1 MFFDDIEALEN
12 DLLDSG
18 SQEIPE
24 EFGEDIS
31 VIQSHKKNDGVETA
45 APQSNVLAND
55 KATEIL
61 TQIASELVSIKN
73 ELANMKFE
81 MAQTQQ
87 KLEDSNISTPQEN
100 TITDSILNDVAESD
114 KTGFFNDDDGDETIA
129 LTGDELNNILIT
141 ADFTE
146 ENAEKDYEIPE
157 TLDDIN
163 DAFLTDDKVSDNTET
178 YTDKDLLN
186 SVEPEHIN
194 DINEDL
200 SYLDESEEPNVSID
214 TDDGL
219 DEQNVKTDDF
229 DDFDLKITEL
239 ELPDGQSI
247 PLGDEYID
255 INTITEN
262 VEEGHDEASDIADL
276 SFTEDKT
283 QIDEDNTGLDIA
295 DEIKP
300 AEVQEDYIEE
310 ADNLDVDDGMGFK
323 DIPEAHV
330 ENHDDTVFSAEEL
343 DQASKEIPRLD
354 LEETAAEQQKIK
366 TETLPIHLKD
376 EIKSVLTYM
385 DQLLESLPEEKIEE
399 FAKSEYFDT
408 YKRLFDELGIS

>member
-1 MFFDDIEALEN
+1 M
-12 DLLDSG
+12 
-18 SQEIPE
+18 
-24 EFGEDIS
+24 
-31 VIQSHKKNDGVETA
+31 
-45 APQSNVLAND
+45 
-55 KATEIL
+55 
-61 TQIASELVSIKN
+61 
-73 ELANMKFE
+73 
-81 MAQTQQ
+81 
-87 KLEDSNISTPQEN
+87 
-100 TITDSILNDVAESD
+100 
-114 KTGFFNDDDGDETIA
+114 
-129 LTGDELNNILIT
+129 
-141 ADFTE
+141 
-146 ENAEKDYEIPE
+146 
-157 TLDDIN
+157 
-163 DAFLTDDKVSDNTET
+163 
-178 YTDKDLLN
+178 
-186 SVEPEHIN
+186 
-194 DINEDL
+194 
-200 SYLDESEEPNVSID
+200 
-214 TDDGL
+214 